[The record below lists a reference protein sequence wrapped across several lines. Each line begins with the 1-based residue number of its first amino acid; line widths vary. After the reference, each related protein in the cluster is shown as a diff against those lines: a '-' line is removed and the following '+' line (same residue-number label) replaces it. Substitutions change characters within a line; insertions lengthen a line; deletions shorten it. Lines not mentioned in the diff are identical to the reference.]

1 MHQQN
6 QAKENLLNKN
16 LQNFIK
22 CDQKTILAGDFNM
35 IENIFL
41 DRIGGNPNNTHTFGI
56 QAVNCMKSKYKLIDI
71 SRKTNPYKRHFTYH
85 NANNTIHSRLGR
97 IYITKTIK
105 TLNLAN
111 NSHSYI

>member
-85 NANNTIHSRLGR
+85 NANNSIHSRLGM

-105 TLNLAN
+105 TLN
-111 NSHSYI
+111 